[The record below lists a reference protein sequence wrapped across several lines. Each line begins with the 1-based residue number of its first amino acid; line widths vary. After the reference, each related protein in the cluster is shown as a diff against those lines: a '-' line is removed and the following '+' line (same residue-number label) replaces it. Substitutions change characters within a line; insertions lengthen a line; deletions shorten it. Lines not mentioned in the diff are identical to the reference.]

1 RPGRVPRNAVAG
13 AARSARLAWQDAAR
27 ERGERAMISEL
38 VMFDLPEGMTRA
50 EVVEGVREGALA
62 WRRNPDVIGRT
73 FLYHRANPRTVALYL
88 WKTRAAAEA
97 AHDAAW
103 RQRVMDRYGSVPTL
117 QYFETPLV
125 VDNALGETI
134 EG

>member
-1 RPGRVPRNAVAG
+1 
-13 AARSARLAWQDAAR
+13 
-27 ERGERAMISEL
+27 MISEL
-38 VMFDLPEGMTRA
+38 VSFALPAGMSREEVIEGMR
-50 EVVEGVREGALA
+50 EVAPN
-62 WRRNPDVIGRT
+62 WRRNPDLIRKT
-73 FLYHRANPRTVALYL
+73 FLYDPANSRTGALYL
-88 WKTRAAAEA
+88 WKHRAAAEA

-103 RQRVMDRYGSVPTL
+103 RQRVCDRYGSVPTL

>member
-1 RPGRVPRNAVAG
+1 
-13 AARSARLAWQDAAR
+13 
-27 ERGERAMISEL
+27 MISEL

-50 EVVEGVREGALA
+50 EIVQGMREVAPA
-62 WRRNPDVIGRT
+62 WRRNPDLIRKT
-73 FLYHRANPRTVALYL
+73 FLYDPANSRTGALYL
-88 WKTRAAAEA
+88 WKNRAAAEA

>member
-1 RPGRVPRNAVAG
+1 
-13 AARSARLAWQDAAR
+13 
-27 ERGERAMISEL
+27 MISEL

-50 EVVEGVREGALA
+50 EVVQGMREVAPA
-62 WRRNPDVIGRT
+62 WRSNPDLIRKT
-73 FLYHRANPRTVALYL
+73 FLYDPANSRTGALYL
-88 WKTRAAAEA
+88 WKTRTAAEA

-125 VDNALGETI
+125 VDNALGQTI